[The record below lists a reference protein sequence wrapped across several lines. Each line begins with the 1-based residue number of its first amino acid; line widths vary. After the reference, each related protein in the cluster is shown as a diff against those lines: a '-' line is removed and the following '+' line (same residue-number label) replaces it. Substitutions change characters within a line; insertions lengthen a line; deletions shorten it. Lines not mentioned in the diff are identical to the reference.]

1 MSPFHPTRRDIILV
15 LVTAT
20 CFGLLLQFDFF
31 SSTGASLSRAAWSGS
46 SSIDGRPGGGGGG
59 SNDRFLQSVETGARY
74 SAKEKLAGIGEA
86 RAKWEDGV
94 SETEVLAHAP
104 GMCICKWAR
113 FV

>member
-1 MSPFHPTRRDIILV
+1 MSPFHPTRRDIVLV

-46 SSIDGRPGGGGGG
+46 SADSRTGG
-59 SNDRFLQSVETGARY
+59 SGGNDRFLESVETGARI
-74 SAKEKLAGIGEA
+74 AAMEKIAGIGEA

-104 GMCICKWAR
+104 GMCL
-113 FV
+113 F